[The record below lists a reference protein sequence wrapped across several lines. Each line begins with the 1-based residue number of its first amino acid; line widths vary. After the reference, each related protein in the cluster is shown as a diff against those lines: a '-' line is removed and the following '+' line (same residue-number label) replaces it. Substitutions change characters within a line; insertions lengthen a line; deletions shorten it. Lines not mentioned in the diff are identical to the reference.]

1 MRLMN
6 QMKPSFF
13 VFLFVTSTG
22 TAVYANESA
31 EESAQAE
38 RGISVSQKKE
48 EAAASEKFDGEE
60 EKVGNKSLV
69 VAVKVRAGGRFDDVR
84 MCVATPAGTKGGPT
98 ADVSLSTE
106 IALSDTVSLEMD
118 LPVFRPIMFGLSFK
132 MLQFEPSV
140 SLRFRKY
147 GKGNTD
153 FIFGPMLGV
162 SLHYGPDYHS
172 ENSGDDRGSS
182 FFAMGPMAGGYFGLD
197 FKRPCQK
204 YNFQLGVTPYA
215 IPLFG
220 INDDKDHRGVVVGG
234 LVDFAFRFGKPNAKQ

>member
-1 MRLMN
+1 MYFANRI
-6 QMKPSFF
+6 KTFCFVFF
-13 VFLFVTSTG
+13 VISASTA
-22 TAVYANESA
+22 AVYARESA
-31 EESAQAE
+31 GDPTKS
-38 RGISVSQKKE
+38 
-48 EAAASEKFDGEE
+48 AASEAQKTDIAATPDSTDDADQ
-60 EKVGNKSLV
+60 KVGNKSLV
-69 VAVKVRAGGRFDDVR
+69 MAVKLRAGGRFDNVR

-98 ADVSLSTE
+98 ADISMSTE

-132 MLQFEPSV
+132 MLQFEPSA

-172 ENSGDDRGSS
+172 ENSGDKRGPS
-182 FFAMGPMAGGYFGLD
+182 FFAMGPMVGGYLGLD

-204 YNFQLGVTPYA
+204 YNFQLGLTPYM

-220 INDDKDHRGVVVGG
+220 ISDKADHKGIVVGG
-234 LVDFAFRFGKPNAKQ
+234 LLDFSFRFGKPNAKQ